1 MKNYID
7 SFFIILYLVIG
18 YVGTF
23 GAADEIASQWLY
35 LSIINTLSFLFL
47 LYLKQPLS
55 IKSFDNLSI
64 KLFGLL
70 IILSSFSIL
79 VSLNKTETIVALTKW
94 IMVFISLVFLT
105 VHLKNSKINFKTV
118 SIILTIFLSY
128 EIFRSITPYF
138 QIIEITDFSFSFSS
152 ALMGVTG
159 NKNITAASILIK
171 VPFCFFLYRNSKT
184 NLSRILLF
192 FILSIATY
200 NVLLLSSRAM
210 IIALTLILSL
220 IIVYNL
226 KTKNSVKNILKSVAL
241 DLSPFLLSLLIFSII
256 YSNDE
261 TFSLDQRMSKIN
273 TSDESTNQ
281 RLRFYMHGIKH
292 TMSNPFIGVGL
303 GNWKVKS
310 IDYDSENIIS
320 YIVPYHLHNDFLELG
335 AELGIL
341 GMLIYILIFI
351 NPVSIIIRLIK
362 NNPKSLSYYI
372 ILMSGCVFFVDS
384 NLNFPM
390 HRPIVLM
397 FFIFLLVLTENLK
410 NTKVL

>member
-18 YVGTF
+18 YVGAF
-23 GAADEIASQWLY
+23 DAADEIATQWLY
-35 LSIINTLSFLFL
+35 LSIINTLSFSYF

-55 IKSFDNLSI
+55 IKTFDNLSI
-64 KLFGLL
+64 KLFGSL
-70 IILSSFSIL
+70 IILCSFSIL
-79 VSLNKTETIVALTKW
+79 VSINKTEAIVALTKW
-94 IMVFISLVFLT
+94 IMVFISLAFLT
-105 VHLKNSKINFKTV
+105 VHLENSKTNFKTI

-128 EIFRSITPYF
+128 EIFRSIIPYF
-138 QIIEITDFSFSFSS
+138 QIIEITDFSFSFSNS
-152 ALMGVTG
+152 LKGVTG

-192 FILSIATY
+192 FILFIATY
-200 NVLLLSSRAM
+200 NILLLSSRAM
-210 IIALTLILSL
+210 MLALIIILSL

-241 DLSPFLLSLLIFSII
+241 DLSPFLLSLFIFSII

-281 RLRFYMHGIKH
+281 RLRFYMHGLKH

-335 AELGIL
+335 TELGIL

-372 ILMSGCVFFVDS
+372 ILMSGGVFFIDS

-390 HRPIVLM
+390 HRPIVLV
-397 FFIFLLVLTENLK
+397 FFIFLLVLTEKHK
-410 NTKVL
+410 NIKAL